1 MEINKNKKQK
11 KLERMFMCPN
21 YTPVL
26 ALTVTK
32 NTDVE
37 DEEIIDDERGKKTV
51 KQKIKGLKFITEK
64 EMETV
69 INNGIKM
76 KEKTLLELDLT
87 EGTRLIW
94 LEGKGYIL
102 PSEQFGTIEE
112 IEENYNYLKEQ

>member
-1 MEINKNKKQK
+1 MEIDKTKRQKN
-11 KLERMFMCPN
+11 LERMFMCPN

-26 ALTVTK
+26 ALTVK
-32 NTDVE
+32 RDTDVE
-37 DEEIIDDERGKKTV
+37 DEEIVEDERGKKTV
-51 KQKIKGLKFITEK
+51 KQKIKGLKFITET

-69 INNGIKM
+69 INNGINM
-76 KEKTLLELDLT
+76 KEKSLLELELP

-112 IEENYNYLKEQ
+112 IEENYNYLKE

>member
-1 MEINKNKKQK
+1 MEVNKNKKQK

-94 LEGKGYIL
+94 FEGKGYIL

>member
-1 MEINKNKKQK
+1 MEIDKNKKQK
-11 KLERMFMCPN
+11 KLERMFMIPN

-26 ALTVTK
+26 ALTVK
-32 NTDVE
+32 NDTDIE
-37 DEEIIDDERGKKTV
+37 DEEIVEDERGKKTV
-51 KQKIKGLKFITEK
+51 KQKIKGTKFITET

-76 KEKTLLELDLT
+76 KEKSLLELDLA

-112 IEENYNYLKEQ
+112 IEENYNYLKE